1 MVKKLKAM
9 AEGKNDNQLASA
21 IKESASQIWLAG
33 LGAFAK
39 AQEEG
44 SKVFEALVKEG
55 TGIQMRSK
63 SFTEEKIGEVTGKV
77 SKAAGDVAKQA
88 TQSWDKLESVFEDRV
103 SRAMSRLGVP
113 SKKEMQA
120 LIARVE
126 ELTASV
132 QALGGKPVVRKP
144 AAKSASKRASK
155 AASKRADKASAPN
168 ADKAEKAPTKRARKA
183 A

>member
-63 SFTEEKIGEVTGKV
+63 SFTEDKIGEVTGRV
-77 SKAAGDVAKQA
+77 TKAAGDVAKQA

-113 SKKEMQA
+113 SKKEMQG

-132 QALGGKPVVRKP
+132 QALGGKPI
-144 AAKSASKRASK
+144 AAKRAAK
-155 AASKRADKASAPN
+155 GAGTRAAKASTAKT
-168 ADKAEKAPTKRARKA
+168 DKVAKAPAKRARKA